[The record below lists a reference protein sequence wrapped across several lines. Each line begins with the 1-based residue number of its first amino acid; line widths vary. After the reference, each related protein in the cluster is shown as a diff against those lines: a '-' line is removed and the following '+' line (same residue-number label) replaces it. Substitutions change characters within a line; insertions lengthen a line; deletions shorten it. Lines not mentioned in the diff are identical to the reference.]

1 MAVFAIP
8 NPKKTVVV
16 DLPLK
21 KVTNSVK
28 NISILNEKYKFNSS
42 NEIFNQY
49 TYESFEFLSFGM
61 YADINLN
68 AISENKTEI
77 TIEIRRKIGSFNE
90 SSEISNAN
98 RHISNITNYIA
109 QLAVLSDEQ
118 IAELNIK
125 KTVENKRSESEV
137 SLKSKTTASLL
148 SFFLG
153 VIGVDRFYLGNTGLG
168 VGKLLTFGGFGIW
181 AFVDFVYILT
191 GSAKDGDG
199 LPVKN

>member
-8 NPKKTVVV
+8 NPKKSIVV

-28 NISILNEKYKFNSS
+28 NISILNAKYKFHSS

-49 TYESFEFLSFGM
+49 TFESFEFLSLGM

-68 AISENKTEI
+68 SISENKTEI
-77 TIEIRRKIGSFNE
+77 TIEIRRKIGSFNQ

-98 RHISNITNYIA
+98 RHITNLTNYIA

-118 IAELNIK
+118 IADLNIK
-125 KTVENKRSESEV
+125 KVTENTRPEV
-137 SLKSKTTASLL
+137 SSKSKTTAALL

-153 VIGVDRFYLGNTGLG
+153 ALGIDRFYLGNTGLG

-181 AFVDFVYILT
+181 AFVDFIYILT
-191 GSAKDGDG
+191 GNAKDGDN

>member
-8 NPKKTVVV
+8 NPKKSIVV

-28 NISILNEKYKFNSS
+28 NISILNAKYKFNSS

-49 TYESFEFLSFGM
+49 TFESFEFLSLGM

-68 AISENKTEI
+68 SISENKTEI
-77 TIEIRRKIGSFNE
+77 TIEIRRKIGSFNQ

-98 RHISNITNYIA
+98 RHITNLTNYIA

-118 IAELNIK
+118 IADLNIK
-125 KTVENKRSESEV
+125 KVTENTRPEV
-137 SLKSKTTASLL
+137 STKSKTTAALL

-153 VIGVDRFYLGNTGLG
+153 ALGIDRFYLGNTGLG

-181 AFVDFVYILT
+181 AFVDFVYIIT
-191 GSAKDGDG
+191 GNAKDGDN

>member
-8 NPKKTVVV
+8 NPKKSIVV

-28 NISILNEKYKFNSS
+28 NISILNAKYKFHSS

-49 TYESFEFLSFGM
+49 TFESFEFLSLGM

-68 AISENKTEI
+68 SISENKTEI
-77 TIEIRRKIGSFNE
+77 TIEIRRKIGSFNQ

-98 RHISNITNYIA
+98 RHITNLTNYIA

-118 IAELNIK
+118 IADLNIK
-125 KTVENKRSESEV
+125 KVTENTRPEV
-137 SLKSKTTASLL
+137 STKSKTTAALL

-153 VIGVDRFYLGNTGLG
+153 ALGIDRFYLGKTGLG

-181 AFVDFVYILT
+181 AFIDFVYILT
-191 GSAKDGDG
+191 GNAKDGDN

>member
-8 NPKKTVVV
+8 NPKKSIVV

-28 NISILNEKYKFNSS
+28 NISILNAKYKFHSS

-49 TYESFEFLSFGM
+49 TFESFEFLSLGM

-68 AISENKTEI
+68 SISENKTEI
-77 TIEIRRKIGSFNE
+77 TIEIRRKIGSFNQ

-98 RHISNITNYIA
+98 RHITNLTNYIA

-118 IAELNIK
+118 IADLNIK
-125 KTVENKRSESEV
+125 KVTENTRPEV
-137 SLKSKTTASLL
+137 STKSKTTAALL

-153 VIGVDRFYLGNTGLG
+153 ALGIDRFYLGNTGLG

-181 AFVDFVYILT
+181 AFVDFIYILT
-191 GSAKDGDG
+191 GNAKDGDN